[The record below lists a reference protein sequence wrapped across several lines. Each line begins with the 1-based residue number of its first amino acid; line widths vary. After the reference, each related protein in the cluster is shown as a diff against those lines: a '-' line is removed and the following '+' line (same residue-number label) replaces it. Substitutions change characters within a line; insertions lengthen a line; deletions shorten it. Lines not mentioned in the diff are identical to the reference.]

1 VQNAERKKKNFGNP
15 LKIFNIKTRG
25 KTMEIKPK
33 KIINNFYLVNRLKKI
48 LFLQTAFL
56 LPLILL
62 ALILQFFP
70 FMNRIFKL
78 SVNVPLYI
86 VTAAAILFTP
96 FLLFVLIKEKYYS
109 WIIFYF
115 FMVVLPYIFIPL
127 AFFGHILFPAILF
140 YIYCYFLKHTVTEW
154 LEEYDAH
161 LGREE
166 QKRKSEQRKKD
177 EMRWN

>member
-1 VQNAERKKKNFGNP
+1 
-15 LKIFNIKTRG
+15 
-25 KTMEIKPK
+25 MEIKPK
-33 KIINNFYLVNRLKKI
+33 KIINDFYLVNRLRII
-48 LFLQTAFL
+48 LRLQTAIL

-78 SVNVPLYI
+78 SANVPLYI

-96 FLLFVLIKEKYYS
+96 FLIYVLIKEKYYG
-109 WIIFYF
+109 WITFYF

-127 AFFGHILFPAILF
+127 AFFGHILTPAILF
-140 YIYCYFLKHTVTEW
+140 YIFCYFLKHTVEEW

-166 QKRKSEQRKKD
+166 QKKESARLKKEED
-177 EMRWN
+177 MW